1 MNIILVNYLYNFKK
15 EFVWQNVDV
24 VKEEIKGDRLFL
36 FFSIVSIFVSGEML
50 LFEETVK
57 LQKIMLSIVCFF
69 SLLSIVYF
77 SNRLKRNIKL
87 LGGV

>member
-1 MNIILVNYLYNFKK
+1 MAK
-15 EFVWQNVDV
+15 VDV